1 MSTEFPTTHATWIAA
16 QLARGAEGRAEVAD
30 HIMRRYAGPL
40 RAYIGASSLR
50 AVDDADALVNG
61 FFVTRLAREDYVAKW
76 RESALP
82 LRRWLVNGLLLH
94 ARERIREQRKSAGA
108 APSCDGCGCGT
119 PCEVGLE
126 PSAFERF
133 ERAWSRALLGDACS
147 LAQRELVAEGDGD
160 AWEVFRRHFLDGI
173 EYADIG
179 TQLRISAAEAR
190 TRARRASYRFERALR
205 QLLEDE
211 GVARDDLDEEIAW
224 LMEVSGR

>member
-1 MSTEFPTTHATWIAA
+1 
-16 QLARGAEGRAEVAD
+16 
-30 HIMRRYAGPL
+30 
-40 RAYIGASSLR
+40 
-50 AVDDADALVNG
+50 
-61 FFVTRLAREDYVAKW
+61 
-76 RESALP
+76 
-82 LRRWLVNGLLLH
+82 VNGLLLH